1 MIEPGTMLDRYECLH
16 PIGKG
21 GMASVWAARLVGKHG
36 FEKLVA
42 IKTMLPEHARDPEF
56 LKMLLDEAHI
66 LSGIRTP
73 NVASVLDLG
82 EQDGLFYLVFEWV
95 DGEQLSNLRR
105 ALKAKRK
112 TMPLGV
118 ALRIVSDTC
127 TGLHAA
133 HEVCD
138 AQGWPLCIVH
148 RDVSPQNIMLTAS
161 GDVKIID
168 FGIAKALDR
177 VAGDTISGKIKGKTL
192 YMAPEQVRGEDID
205 RRIDIWATGVIL
217 HQLVTNRV
225 HLRAEND
232 FELLQMLASN
242 REPSPVPATVPPE
255 VAKIITRALRPQR
268 EERYPTAGEMQRDL
282 ERAMVAVAGAVTAAD
297 VATFAQQHVGDLIEA
312 KRTAIADALES
323 ATHRSQAGKHQAA
336 RSALASLSGAETEP
350 ISDAAKVVAEGVQ
363 DARAM
368 EKSFTSLRPVDGG
381 HGVIPDGTPTTAGP
395 SRGRMAALVVGGIL
409 AATLVGF
416 SSVYVARGSGPDVP
430 PALPLSLAP
439 LRATGDALAERATAS
454 QVMPSPA
461 APASSE
467 ASPGAASAPAP
478 PASATTAKPKPR
490 PVSHQKPKDP
500 LSVFGTR

>member
-95 DGEQLSNLRR
+95 EGEQLSNLRR

-127 TGLHAA
+127 AGLHAA

-177 VAGDTISGKIKGKTL
+177 VAGDTLSGKIKGKTL

-242 REPSPVPATVPPE
+242 KEPAPVPATVPPE
-255 VAKIITRALRPQR
+255 VANIIARALRPKR
-268 EERYPTAGEMQRDL
+268 DERYPTAGEMQRDL
-282 ERAMVAVAGAVTAAD
+282 ERAIVAVAGAVTAAD
-297 VATFAQQHVGDLIEA
+297 VATFAHQHIGDLIEA
-312 KRTAIADALES
+312 KRTAIAEALER
-323 ATHRSQAGKHQAA
+323 ATHRTQAGKHQAA
-336 RSALASLSGAETEP
+336 RSALASLSGVETETV
-350 ISDAAKVVAEGVQ
+350 SDTARLVGEGAPDV
-363 DARAM
+363 RPP
-368 EKSFTSLRPVDGG
+368 EKSFTSLRPVDSGRA
-381 HGVIPDGTPTTAGP
+381 VLADGLPPGTG
-395 SRGRMAALVVGGIL
+395 SSHRRMAALVIGGIL

-416 SSVYVARGSGPDVP
+416 SSVYVVRGSGPDVP
-430 PALPLSLAP
+430 PARPLALAP
-439 LRATGDALAERATAS
+439 LRVTGDALSERVTTHL
-454 QVMPSPA
+454 VPP
-461 APASSE
+461 PVVPGSS
-467 ASPGAASAPAP
+467 ASALGVASATAP
-478 PASATTAKPKPR
+478 PASAISAKPKPR
-490 PVSHQKPKDP
+490 QVYKPKDP